1 MFVLDGQVCPQLL
14 AFKSKLKT
22 TPSALTKSWSNL
34 NDFLLKFKRCFIV
47 KQINTRQKLFDEWEK
62 NPSCKFYG
70 NFYYIYFLVLIN
82 FLSFVYFTV
91 LLHEYQNIL
100 YDVSL
105 SELMPIWPPM
115 KLE

>member
-1 MFVLDGQVCPQLL
+1 MNGKRIRAVSFTEIFITYFFSGN
-14 AFKSKLKT
+14 
-22 TPSALTKSWSNL
+22 NL
-34 NDFLLKFKRCFIV
+34 FI
-47 KQINTRQKLFDEWEK
+47 
-62 NPSCKFYG
+62 
-70 NFYYIYFLVLIN
+70 
-82 FLSFVYFTV
+82 FVYFTV

>member
-62 NPSCKFYG
+62 NPSCMFYG
-70 NFYYIYFLVLIN
+70 NFLVVITFISLFILQFYFMSTKTYCTMSPYRN
-82 FLSFVYFTV
+82 
-91 LLHEYQNIL
+91 
-100 YDVSL
+100 
-105 SELMPIWPPM
+105 
-115 KLE
+115 

>member
-70 NFYYIYFLVLIN
+70 NFIIYFFSGNNL
-82 FLSFVYFTV
+82 LSLFILQFYFMSIKT
-91 LLHEYQNIL
+91 YYTMSL
-100 YDVSL
+100 YRN
-105 SELMPIWPPM
+105 
-115 KLE
+115 